1 MALPVGDERE
11 MMFVVQ
17 HLREWMTRR
26 RLTASV
32 LLVTSLLMVLP
43 NSMRIAAPVMSEES
57 SGKDLSAP
65 FPCQSRRCGCQS
77 AKQCW
82 KKCCCFT
89 DTQKVAW
96 AKANRVTLPAF
107 VVAAAKQETLVAKAS
122 CHGAEV
128 CCSPPAVKMGE
139 APAEPSVP
147 ADSHPGSRLR
157 RSVALPPNCPRVRF
171 VVGMEALQCQGVEQ
185 TISGVLISLQPP
197 EMLTVVFANLGREEV
212 MQLADLP
219 LAPCE
224 QEPPTPPPR
233 RGVV

>member
-1 MALPVGDERE
+1 

-17 HLREWMTRR
+17 HLKDWMTRR

-43 NSMRIAAPVMSEES
+43 ISMRIAAPVMSEDS

-65 FPCQSRRCGCQS
+65 FPCQSRRCGCRS

-107 VVAAAKQETLVAKAS
+107 VVAAAKREAPVAQGTCRA
-122 CHGAEV
+122 AEA
-128 CCSPPAVKMGE
+128 CCSKDVRREGK
-139 APAEPSVP
+139 APAEPRAKVSAQSP
-147 ADSHPGSRLR
+147 ERLGGSL
-157 RSVALPPNCPRVRF
+157 ALPTSTPRVQI
-171 VVGMEALQCQGVEQ
+171 VVGIEALQCQGVEQ
-185 TISGVLISLQPP
+185 TITGVLISLQPP
-197 EMLTVVFANLGREEV
+197 ELLTVVFTNLDTGEV
-212 MQLADLP
+212 SLLADLP
-219 LAPCE
+219 LAPCMRK
-224 QEPPTPPPR
+224 PPTPPPR
-233 RGVV
+233 LGVA

>member
-11 MMFVVQ
+11 MMFVVR
-17 HLREWMTRR
+17 HLRDWMTRR
-26 RLTASV
+26 RLTAIL

-43 NSMRIAAPVMSEES
+43 ISSRIVAPEVSEDLN
-57 SGKDLSAP
+57 GKDLSDP
-65 FPCQSRRCGCQS
+65 FPCQSRRCGCKS

-107 VVAAAKQETLVAKAS
+107 VVAAAKREVVVAKGTCGS
-122 CHGAEV
+122 AES
-128 CCSPPAVKMGE
+128 CCSTDVHQEGE
-139 APAEPSVP
+139 AADKPRAKVSVQSP
-147 ADSHPGSRLR
+147 KRLGGSL
-157 RSVALPPNCPRVRF
+157 ALPLQRPRTRV
-171 VVGMEALQCQGVEQ
+171 VVGIEALQCQGVEQ
-185 TISGVLISLQPP
+185 TIAGQLISLQPP
-197 EMLTVVFANLGREEV
+197 QLLIVVITSPSMGEV
-212 MQLADLP
+212 TQLADLP

-233 RGVV
+233 LGVA